1 MSEIR
6 SFEDLECWKKGR
18 ILRKE
23 ISKLIKTFPSFEKFE
38 LVSQMRRA
46 SRSVT
51 HNISEGY
58 GRFHFR
64 ENAQFYRIARG
75 SLYEIIDQLITA
87 NDDDYID
94 DEEFL
99 RLKSI
104 TNECITILNG
114 YINYLIKKANK
125 K

>member
-18 ILRKE
+18 DLRRE
-23 ISKLIKTFPSFEKFE
+23 ISKLIKTLPNFEKFE

-64 ENAQFYRIARG
+64 ENAQFCRIARG
-75 SLYEIIDQLITA
+75 SLHEIIDQLITA
-87 NDDDYID
+87 NDDEYIN
-94 DEEFL
+94 DERFL
-99 RLKSI
+99 KLKSM
-104 TNECITILNG
+104 TVECITILNG
-114 YINYLIKKANK
+114 YIKYLIKNANK

>member
-1 MSEIR
+1 MSNIR
-6 SFEDLECWKKGR
+6 SFEDLECWKKAR
-18 ILRKE
+18 DLRVE

-58 GRFHFR
+58 GRFHFK
-64 ENAQFYRIARG
+64 ENAQFCRISRG
-75 SLYEIIDQLITA
+75 SLYEILDQIITA
-87 NDDDYID
+87 HDEDYITL
-94 DEEFL
+94 EQCSK
-99 RLKSI
+99 LKSMTKENI
-104 TNECITILNG
+104 KILNG
-114 YINYLIKKANK
+114 YINYFINK

>member
-18 ILRKE
+18 VLRKE

-46 SRSVT
+46 SKSVT

-64 ENAQFYRIARG
+64 ENAQFCRIARG

-87 NDDDYID
+87 NDDEYIN

-99 RLKSI
+99 KLKSI
-104 TNECITILNG
+104 TNECIIILNG
-114 YINYLIKKANK
+114 YIKYLIKNANNK
-125 K
+125 

>member
-18 ILRKE
+18 VLRKK

-58 GRFHFR
+58 GRFYFR
-64 ENAQFYRIARG
+64 ENAQFCRIARG

-87 NDDDYID
+87 NDDEYIN

-99 RLKSI
+99 KLKSI
-104 TNECITILNG
+104 TNECIIILNG
-114 YINYLIKKANK
+114 YIKYLIKNANNK
-125 K
+125 

>member
-6 SFEDLECWKKGR
+6 SFEDLECWKKGSV
-18 ILRKE
+18 LRKE

-64 ENAQFYRIARG
+64 ENAQFCRIARG
-75 SLYEIIDQLITA
+75 SLYEIKDQLITA
-87 NDDDYID
+87 NDDEYIN

-99 RLKSI
+99 KLKSI

-114 YINYLIKKANK
+114 YINYLIKNANK

>member
-1 MSEIR
+1 M
-6 SFEDLECWKKGR
+6 
-18 ILRKE
+18 
-23 ISKLIKTFPSFEKFE
+23 SKLIKTFPLFEKFE

-58 GRFHFR
+58 GRFHFK
-64 ENAQFYRIARG
+64 ENAQFCRIARG

-87 NDDDYID
+87 NDDEYIN

-104 TNECITILNG
+104 TNECIIILNG
-114 YINYLIKKANK
+114 YIKYLINQKNK

>member
-1 MSEIR
+1 MSNIR
-6 SFEDLECWKKGR
+6 SFEDLECWKKAR
-18 ILRKE
+18 DLRVE

-58 GRFHFR
+58 GRFHFK
-64 ENAQFYRIARG
+64 ENAQFCRISRG
-75 SLYEIIDQLITA
+75 SLYEILDQIITA
-87 NDDDYID
+87 HDEDYITL
-94 DEEFL
+94 EQCSK
-99 RLKSI
+99 LKSM
-104 TNECITILNG
+104 TNENIKILNG
-114 YINYLIKKANK
+114 YINYLINK